1 MISFL
6 DRKSCLVVVA
16 LAAGLLL
23 AACGGAKKAPA
34 ARKTVDDFFP
44 IKVGDRVVQMQ
55 IAILPAEQAR
65 GLMYRKTLGADE
77 GMLFAYRQP
86 QTMSFYMRNT
96 SLPLDIGFFS
106 PDGELKE
113 IYPMYPFD
121 ERTVTSRSSDLRYAL
136 EMNQGW
142 FKANGVKPG
151 ARIETKALAAALLAR
166 GLQLQFTPLPE

>member
-1 MISFL
+1 
-6 DRKSCLVVVA
+6 
-16 LAAGLLL
+16 
-23 AACGGAKKAPA
+23 
-34 ARKTVDDFFP
+34 
-44 IKVGDRVVQMQ
+44 
-55 IAILPAEQAR
+55 
-65 GLMYRKTLGADE
+65 
-77 GMLFAYRQP
+77 
-86 QTMSFYMRNT
+86 MSFYMRNT

-166 GLQLQFTPLPE
+166 GLQLQITPLPE